1 MIGALAVTV
10 VFVVIFACV
19 QLCQQSRDQ
28 SMHNF
33 IVHHAVTICNGQII
47 VHIYK
52 YAGTAEQDTFQ
63 MGVNPVYIQGQSQQN
78 TSTAESPTYEQ
89 VMIYS

>member
-1 MIGALAVTV
+1 MSNVTNHV
-10 VFVVIFACV
+10 TKVCY
-19 QLCQQSRDQ
+19 
-28 SMHNF
+28 NF

-52 YAGTAEQDTFQ
+52 YAGTAEQDIFQ

-78 TSTAESPTYEQ
+78 TSTAESPSYEQ